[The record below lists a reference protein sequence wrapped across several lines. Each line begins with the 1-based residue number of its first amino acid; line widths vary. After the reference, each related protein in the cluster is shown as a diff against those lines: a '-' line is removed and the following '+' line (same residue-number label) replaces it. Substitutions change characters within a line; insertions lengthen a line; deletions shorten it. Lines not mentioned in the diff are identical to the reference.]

1 MLQIRRR
8 EELSGGDF
16 GWLLAR
22 HHFTVTPDGDPAH
35 SQLGALVV
43 WNDDEIAPGT
53 GFGFH
58 GHRDMEIIS
67 YVREGTVTHQDT
79 IGSIGRTEAGDVQ
92 VMSAGT
98 GIRHSEHNKGDTPL
112 KLFQI
117 WLLPRERGG
126 KPQWATGKFPTADRA
141 GRLVTLASGHPE
153 DTGALPIRADARV
166 LGATLRAG
174 DSVAYVLE
182 QGRFAYLAPARG
194 TVTVNRQRVGTG
206 DGVAIAAESVL
217 EISAE
222 EETEIVLVDAGAA
235 PRI

>member
-1 MLQIRRR
+1 MAQRPLLHAQLALDAEFFNALAQR
-8 EELSGGDF
+8 GAGD
-16 GWLLAR
+16 
-22 HHFTVTPDGDPAH
+22 TQ
-35 SQLGALVV
+35 QLRGVDLVV
-43 WNDDEIAPGT
+43 VRFLQRLDDEFALDGGNHLQFRIAPG
-53 GFGFH
+53 
-58 GHRDMEIIS
+58 
-67 YVREGTVTHQDT
+67 
-79 IGSIGRTEAGDVQ
+79 
-92 VMSAGT
+92 
-98 GIRHSEHNKGDTPL
+98 PL
-112 KLFQI
+112 KQ
-117 WLLPRERGG
+117 LPRERGG
-126 KPQWATGKFPTADRA
+126 KPQWAKGTFPTADRA